1 MDIRID
7 RLRLQVTGI
16 SPDAA
21 RELGRLL
28 AEQLA
33 TMMAAAPAASG
44 TAPVASLRVS
54 VPALSG
60 HPGTLAPAMAAEIS
74 RALRTA
80 TTGAATTS
88 TATTSTATASAAT
101 MASGPATYPGA
112 AR

>member
-33 TMMAAAPAASG
+33 TTLAAAPPASG
-44 TAPVASLRVS
+44 TVPVTSLRVT
-54 VPALSG
+54 VPAPGAG
-60 HPGTLAPAMAAEIS
+60 HPGTLAPAMATEIS
-74 RALRTA
+74 RTLH
-80 TTGAATTS
+80 AATTN
-88 TATTSTATASAAT
+88 
-101 MASGPATYPGA
+101 PGA